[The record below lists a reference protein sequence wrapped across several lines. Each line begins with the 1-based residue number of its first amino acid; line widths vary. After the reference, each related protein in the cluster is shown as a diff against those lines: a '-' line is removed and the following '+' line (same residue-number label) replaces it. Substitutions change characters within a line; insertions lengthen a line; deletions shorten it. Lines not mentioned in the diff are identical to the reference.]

1 MLKLKLKS
9 LKTCYNSFAIKILG
23 PLGCLIQENLL
34 NCGRN
39 MFFLKIKQM
48 DRDGGPKKE
57 SEVKLY
63 ISREHK
69 LRRNTKNN

>member
-1 MLKLKLKS
+1 
-9 LKTCYNSFAIKILG
+9 
-23 PLGCLIQENLL
+23 
-34 NCGRN
+34 

-69 LRRNTKNN
+69 LRRNTKNNWKMARILLKKLVILQSQIN